1 MQYAKVSDLSSDC
14 GGEEF
19 NFLSGICQEGVQQMQ
34 TLTSKVNRP
43 RRRGAILAIL
53 NGDFVILAFPKDPDS
68 PYCPS
73 IVGQPGNRELDRAP
87 GPIRKCFAADH
98 R

>member
-19 NFLSGICQEGVQQMQ
+19 NFLSGIRQEGVQQMQ
-34 TLTSKVNRP
+34 ILTSKVNWP
-43 RRRGAILAIL
+43 RTPGAILAIL
-53 NGDFVILAFPKDPDS
+53 NGDFVILAFPKDSDS

-73 IVGQPGNRELDRAP
+73 IVG
-87 GPIRKCFAADH
+87 
-98 R
+98 